1 MKNTPEKVS
10 IIVVTDQL
18 IGYAQSLSRLSG
30 NEALTGITETIRRKV
45 NKIVKAARMLVSPD
59 GKYKVK
65 REIVSL
71 ARVGRGGRA
80 RGGAGT
86 RAGNREVSSE

>member
-1 MKNTPEKVS
+1 MLGGRSPQFDNDAVQE
-10 IIVVTDQL
+10 
-18 IGYAQSLSRLSG
+18 
-30 NEALTGITETIRRKV
+30 
-45 NKIVKAARMLVSPD
+45 IVKAARMLVSPD

-86 RAGNREVSSE
+86 KTRKDGSVLGMPLECPNA